1 MTNWTVTVADAAH
14 SPLNREY
21 NAEMISRYWGRP
33 TNDAEIDAYERDE
46 QDHDVPVFLVASH
59 DGEDAGCLG
68 MRFLG
73 DGVGELTRMFVR
85 VPWRGKG
92 AASALLVAMEAEAL
106 KHGVEV
112 LRLDTRKDL
121 VEARNL
127 YAKHGFAEIDRYNNA
142 EYADH
147 WFEKRLKRLTSAGPV
162 AMS

>member
-1 MTNWTVTVADAAH
+1 MTNWTVTVADAAR

-46 QDHDVPVFLVASH
+46 QDHDVPVFLVISR
-59 DGEDAGCLG
+59 DGEEAGCLG

-73 DGVGELTRMFVR
+73 DGIGELTRMFVR
-85 VPWRGKG
+85 TPFRGQG
-92 AASALLVAMEAEAL
+92 AASVLLKAMEAQAL
-106 KHGVEV
+106 ARGVTT
-112 LRLDTRKDL
+112 LRLDTRNDL

-127 YAKHGFAEIDRYNNA
+127 YAKHGFVEIDRYNDA

-147 WFEKRLKRLTSAGPV
+147 WFEKRLKRLTPADPV

>member
-1 MTNWTVTVADAAH
+1 MTNWTVAVTDAAC

-46 QDHDVPVFLVASH
+46 QDHDVPVFLVVSR

-68 MRFLG
+68 LRFLG
-73 DGVGELTRMFVR
+73 DGAGELTRMFVR
-85 VPWRGKG
+85 EPFRGQG

-106 KHGVEV
+106 KHGVTV
-112 LRLDTRKDL
+112 LRLDTRNDL

-127 YAKHGFAEIDRYNNA
+127 YAKHGFVEIDRYNEA

-147 WFEKRLKRLTSAGPV
+147 WFEKRLTSFDSP
-162 AMS
+162 AMH

>member
-1 MTNWTVTVADAAH
+1 MTKWIVTAADAAR
-14 SPLNREY
+14 SPLTREY

-46 QDHDVPVFLVASH
+46 LDHDVPVFLVVSR
-59 DGEDAGCLG
+59 DGEDVGCLG

-85 VPWRGKG
+85 VPFRGQG
-92 AASALLVAMEAEAL
+92 AASALLAAMEAEAL
-106 KHGVEV
+106 ERGIAV
-112 LRLDTRKDL
+112 LRLDTRDDL
-121 VEARNL
+121 VEARSL
-127 YAKHGFAEIDRYNNA
+127 YAKHGFAEVDPYNDA

-147 WFEKRLKRLTSAGPV
+147 WFEKPLVRLTPAGPA

>member
-1 MTNWTVTVADAAH
+1 MTNWTVRVADAAC

-33 TNDAEIDAYERDE
+33 TNEAEIDAYERDE
-46 QDHDVPVFLVASH
+46 QDHDVPVFLVVSR

-68 MRFLG
+68 MRLLG

-85 VPWRGKG
+85 TPFRGQG
-92 AASALLVAMEAEAL
+92 AASALLKAMEEEAL
-106 KHGVEV
+106 ACGVTT

-127 YAKHGFAEIDRYNNA
+127 YAKHGFAEIGRYNDA

-147 WFEKRLKRLTSAGPV
+147 WFEKRLKRLTSAPPV

>member
-1 MTNWTVTVADAAH
+1 MTNWTVRVADAAR
-14 SPLNREY
+14 SRLNREY

-46 QDHDVPVFLVASH
+46 QDHDVPVFLVVSR
-59 DGEDAGCLG
+59 DGEDVGCLG

-73 DGVGELTRMFVR
+73 DGAGELTRMFVR
-85 VPWRGKG
+85 ASFRGQG

-106 KHGVEV
+106 KHGVTV
-112 LRLDTRKDL
+112 LRLDTRNDL
-121 VEARNL
+121 VEARSL

-147 WFEKRLKRLTSAGPV
+147 WFEKSLKRLTSAHPV

>member
-1 MTNWTVTVADAAH
+1 MTTWTVTAADAAR

-33 TNDAEIDAYERDE
+33 TDDAEIDAYERDE
-46 QDHDVPVFLVASH
+46 QDHDVPVFLVVSR

-85 VPWRGKG
+85 VPFRGRG
-92 AASALLVAMEAEAL
+92 AASALLAAMEDEAL
-106 KHGVEV
+106 RRGVTV
-112 LRLDTRKDL
+112 LRLDTRSDL

-127 YAKHGFAEIDRYNNA
+127 YAKHGFIEIENYNDA
-142 EYADH
+142 KYAGH
-147 WFEKRLKRLTSAGPV
+147 WFEKRLTSAHLD
-162 AMS
+162 AIS

>member
-46 QDHDVPVFLVASH
+46 QDHDVPVFLVASS

-85 VPWRGKG
+85 MPWRGKG
-92 AASALLVAMEAEAL
+92 VASTLLVAMEAEAL

-112 LRLDTRKDL
+112 LRLDTRADL
-121 VEARNL
+121 VEARSL
-127 YAKHGFAEIDRYNNA
+127 YAKHGFAEIDRYNDA

-147 WFEKRLKRLTSAGPV
+147 WFEKRLKRLTSADPV

>member
-1 MTNWTVTVADAAH
+1 MTNWTVTVADAAG

-46 QDHDVPVFLVASH
+46 QDNDVPVFLVVSR

-73 DGVGELTRMFVR
+73 DGAGELTRMFVR
-85 VPWRGKG
+85 ASFRGQG

-106 KHGVEV
+106 KHGVSV
-112 LRLDTRKDL
+112 LRLDTRNDL
-121 VEARNL
+121 VEARKL
-127 YAKHGFAEIDRYNNA
+127 YAKHGFVEIDRYNDA
-142 EYADH
+142 VYADH
-147 WFEKRLKRLTSAGPV
+147 WFEKRLTSFDSA
-162 AMS
+162 AMH